1 MSERIK
7 KTLLKM
13 NQIDNGTIHYR
24 DELIRKLIHLCSLS
38 IPVIYYFI
46 PRSTA
51 AIILGIL
58 TAIALIMDIGRYF
71 SPSFGTFFYKMFGFL
86 LRKHETD
93 HKKRNLNGATYV
105 LLAAFL
111 GVLIFPKVIF
121 ITAFAI
127 LIVSDTSAALIGRK
141 FGKIKF
147 FRKSLE
153 GTLAFFISASIVIFF
168 TPKIGNHSTEYL
180 IGFIAAFIGAFV
192 ENLSSGIAD
201 DNISIPFS
209 VGFLMWGLYLLL
221 LPGMELILYNVPV

>member
-1 MSERIK
+1 
-7 KTLLKM
+7 M

-51 AIILGIL
+51 ALILGVL
-58 TAIALIMDIGRYF
+58 TSIALIMDLARYL
-71 SPSFGTFFYKMFGFL
+71 SPAFGKYFYNMFGFM

-93 HKKRNLNGATYV
+93 NSKKNLNGATYV
-105 LLAAFL
+105 LIAAFL

-121 ITAFAI
+121 ITAFTI
-127 LIVSDTSAALIGRK
+127 LIISDTSAALIGRK

-147 FRKSLE
+147 LRKSFE

-168 TPKIGNHSTEYL
+168 TPKIGNYGIEYL
-180 IGFIAAFIGAFV
+180 IGFIAALVGAFV
-192 ENLSSGIAD
+192 ENVSSGIAD
-201 DNISIPFS
+201 DNISIPFTI
-209 VGFLMWGLYLLL
+209 GFTMWALYALM
-221 LPGMELILYNVPV
+221 LPGVELTLNNVPV